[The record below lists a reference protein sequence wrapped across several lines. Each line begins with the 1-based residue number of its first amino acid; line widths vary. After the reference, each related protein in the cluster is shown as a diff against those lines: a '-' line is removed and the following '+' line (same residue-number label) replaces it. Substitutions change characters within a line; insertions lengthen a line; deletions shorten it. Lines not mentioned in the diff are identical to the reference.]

1 MASGGKQSQNR
12 KFKHAHRPYR
22 SKGFNQGVPSSKAAL
37 RAPLLRPAVG
47 VQALG
52 PGVLTPLW
60 MEKFRILIK
69 RATGR
74 GTTVRWRTFPDTP
87 VSRKAEKTR
96 MGKGKGAVDRYVA
109 VVKTGQIVVEV
120 YHRDLPTAPL
130 VAALRATG
138 EKFPFPVRIVPPLI
152 PRTLDA
158 PTA

>member
-1 MASGGKQSQNR
+1 MATGGKQSQNR

-22 SKGFNQGVPSSKAAL
+22 SKGFARGVPSHKAVL
-37 RAPLLRPAVG
+37 RAPRLRPAVG

-52 PGVLTPLW
+52 PGVLTPMW

-74 GTTVRWRTFPDTP
+74 GTSVRWRTFPDTP

-109 VVKTGQIVVEV
+109 VVKTGQMVVEV
-120 YHRDLPTAPL
+120 YHPGLPTAQ
-130 VAALRATG
+130 VVTALRATG
-138 EKFPFPVRIVPPLI
+138 GKFPFPVRIVPPHH
-152 PRTLDA
+152 PRTADA
-158 PTA
+158 TAA